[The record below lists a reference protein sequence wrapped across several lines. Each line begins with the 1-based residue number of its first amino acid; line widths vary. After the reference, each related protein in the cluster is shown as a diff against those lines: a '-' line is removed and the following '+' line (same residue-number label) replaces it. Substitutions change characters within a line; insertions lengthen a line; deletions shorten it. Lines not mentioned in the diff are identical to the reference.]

1 MIGEIMLR
9 SRFVGLLII
18 ACFLTVATILSGCSI
33 FGHGTE
39 WIYSPMYPHS
49 LAISGSMIV
58 NDRILF
64 ELDSYLNT
72 PCNEYSHAELKRNA
86 NDIYVKFYQRREK
99 GTVCATVMVPTQIS
113 WSYTPLMPGDY
124 RFHFWQFD
132 STSFDTT
139 VTVH

>member
-1 MIGEIMLR
+1 MLR
-9 SRFVGLLII
+9 SRFAGLLIV
-18 ACFLTVATILSGCSI
+18 ACFLTVASILSGCSI

-39 WIYSPMYPHS
+39 WRYSPMYPDS
-49 LAISGSMIV
+49 LTISGSMIV

-64 ELDSYLNT
+64 EFDSSLNT
-72 PCNEYSHAELKRNA
+72 PCNEYSHAELKRIA
-86 NDIYVKFYQRREK
+86 NDIYVRFYQRSEK
-99 GTVCATVMVPTQIS
+99 SAICTMVMVPAQIS

-139 VTVH
+139 VTVQ